1 MFSTQFTVYFLT
13 VLGSVVALGPAAVNL
28 RSAANYAILAKSGVS
43 TVPPSVI
50 TGSVGVSPIAATG
63 LTGFSPT
70 VDSTGQFSTSA
81 QVTGKLFAASYSAPT
96 PSTLTVAI
104 GDMGTA
110 FTDAAGRVNPN
121 FTNLGSGAI
130 GGRILTPGLYN
141 WSSAVTIGSDVIILG
156 GLLSGATDR
165 WIFQVSGGLSIAAGA
180 RVTLAGGARTSNIVW
195 VVAGTVS
202 AAAGAHLEGV
212 VLGKSSITLLTGAT
226 ANSRLLSQTAVV
238 LQKATVTN

>member
-28 RSAANYAILAKSGVS
+28 RSAANYAILAKSGPGLS
-43 TVPPSVI
+43 ALAQLRPPV
-50 TGSVGVSPIAATG
+50 
-63 LTGFSPT
+63 LTGFSLT

-81 QVTGKLFAASYSAPT
+81 QVTGKLFAASYFAPT

-110 FTDAAGRVNPN
+110 FTDAAGRS
-121 FTNLGSGAI
+121 FSLTDHAGAI

-141 WSSAVTIGSDVIILG
+141 WNSAVNIGSD
-156 GLLSGATDR
+156 
-165 WIFQVSGGLSIAAGA
+165 VSGGLSIAAGA

-195 VVAGTVS
+195 CCRRRAPRGCCS
-202 AAAGAHLEGV
+202 
-212 VLGKSSITLLTGAT
+212 GKSSITLLTGAT
-226 ANSRLLSQTAVV
+226 ANSRLLSQTGRRAPKGMCKHA
-238 LQKATVTN
+238 LLFWAFC